1 MSGAGRRPRLGSASS
16 RALRALVRLLPLGA
30 ARWAGR
36 RLGGFGYA
44 LDRRH
49 RRRALDRLTDA
60 FPDLDAAGRRRLARR
75 SCRHLAASAAD
86 ALAVGGLDLVEVCR
100 RLTLEGWEH
109 LQAAEASGRGVIV
122 LTSHLGSWEIA
133 TWAVAA
139 YAGPLYALGRRFD
152 DPLLAAEAAET
163 AELFGVRVLPER
175 GAAQGMFAALAAG
188 EKVAVVLDRPP
199 PPGAER
205 IELPFHGRPLAVSP
219 VPARLALEH
228 ACPAVPLFALPAA
241 GGRFRL
247 VVRPP
252 ISPPVVA
259 AFPSAATPPDPGPV
273 ADLTA
278 RYLAALGAEVG
289 RRPELWP
296 WGALG

>member
-1 MSGAGRRPRLGSASS
+1 MSAAGLRHRLGVATD
-16 RALRALVRLLPLGA
+16 RALRVLVRLLPLGT

-36 RLGGFGYA
+36 RLGGFGYV

-49 RRRALDRLTDA
+49 RRRALDRLAEA
-60 FPDLDAAGRRRLARR
+60 FPDLDAGGRRRLARR
-75 SCRHLAASAAD
+75 SCGHLGATAAD
-86 ALAVGGLDLVEVCR
+86 TLAGGGLDLVELCR

-109 LQAAEASGRGVIV
+109 LQAAEAGGRGVIV

-133 TWAVAA
+133 TWAVAV
-139 YAGPLYALGRRFD
+139 YAGPVHALGRRFAN
-152 DPLLAAEAAET
+152 PLRAAEAAHT
-163 AELFGVRVLPER
+163 AEAFSLRPLPER
-175 GAAQGMFAALAAG
+175 GAAQGMVAALAAG

-205 IELPFHGRPLAVSP
+205 IELPFCGRPLAVSP

-228 ACPAVPLFALPAA
+228 ACPAVPVFALPAA

-252 ISPPVVA
+252 IPPPDLAVT
-259 AFPSAATPPDPGPV
+259 PSVGTPPGPGPV

-278 RYLAALGAEVG
+278 RYLVAVAAEVG